1 MRSLACALIFLT
13 IAAPA
18 LAQTAP
24 ADQQAARDLIAAGQG
39 DGVFEPVFADADQI
53 VVRHMPSGLV
63 CRLAPGNTNRL
74 VIFPQSAR
82 GEDVACD
89 SQDGRQYVT
98 IYATRYPFETNL
110 EEQAAGAENA
120 IRQRFPDAQPFAA
133 SSAPANR
140 TVQFIVTRDGQRTY
154 TSASLAQ
161 VGQWVIKLR
170 FSAPAPDDAAAHAA
184 ETQANALFNSILA
197 ELSTRQA

>member
-1 MRSLACALIFLT
+1 MRSLTCALAVLVLT
-13 IAAPA
+13 APA

-24 ADQQAARDLIAAGQG
+24 ADQQAARDLIAAAQA
-39 DGVFEPVFADADQI
+39 DGVFEAVSADASQI
-53 VVRHMPSGLV
+53 VVRHERSGLV

-74 VIFPQSAR
+74 IIFPQSAR

-89 SQDGRQYVT
+89 SHDGRQYVT
-98 IYATRYPFETNL
+98 AFATRYPFETNL
-110 EEQAAGAENA
+110 DEQAAGAENA

-170 FSAPAPDDAAAHAA
+170 FSAPAPDDNAARVA
-184 ETQANALFNSILA
+184 EAQASALFTAILA

>member
-1 MRSLACALIFLT
+1 MRSLACALVMF
-13 IAAPA
+13 AAATPA

-24 ADQQAARDLIAAGQG
+24 ADQQAARDLIATAQA
-39 DGVFEPVFADADQI
+39 DGVFEPLSSDANQI
-53 VVRHMPSGLV
+53 VVRHQRSGLV

-89 SQDGRQYVT
+89 SHDTRQYVT

-133 SSAPANR
+133 S
-140 TVQFIVTRDGQRTY
+140 
-154 TSASLAQ
+154 
-161 VGQWVIKLR
+161 
-170 FSAPAPDDAAAHAA
+170 AA
-184 ETQANALFNSILA
+184 
-197 ELSTRQA
+197 